1 MKKKLSIFLAFLL
14 LISSFAGCSKE
25 ANNDKADTT
34 AVKNGAFGLGEE
46 SGYTPYVGAL
56 FSLPY
61 FIDHKVGLELSGK
74 IYGRKTA
81 VSGPSEYDM
90 TALSSAIEQQIP
102 QNPTAIFVSAFEDT
116 VAPSID
122 KAVDAGIPVFTIDM
136 DTLKSK
142 RDVFIGGDTYDYGR
156 VHARAIAE
164 ALGGKG
170 KILIHYNVGQ
180 NSQDQRAAGF
190 KEEIAKYP
198 DIQIVQEV
206 AGQTDTSHDA
216 DAIKAALQANP
227 DVTGISTM
235 VSTGGVAAATAV
247 RELGKTGQITIVADS
262 KDDAT
267 LKLIESGELYATVAI
282 KTLTENLYAQTLV
295 DGMMRNSVSISTDDK
310 AANINALPSFIDIG
324 TFVIKKDTVK
334 NFYQKSDPFD
344 YSDLKVTEPSK
355 DDVYYLI
362 GGLLEQPYFIDHKV
376 GFETACKELGVTGK
390 FIGPSGYDMTAE
402 AQMIED
408 AIAQKPKGI
417 LVMAFEDTL
426 APAINKAKE
435 AGIPVITIDMDTI
448 ESQRDFFVGGDTV
461 EYGRIHARTIAEALN
476 GKGKILIHY
485 NVGQNSQDQRAKGFK
500 EEIANYPD
508 IEIVQEVGG
517 QADLSKDSDAL
528 KAALQ
533 AHPEVTGISTM
544 VSTGGVA
551 AATAVRELGKTGEIT
566 IVADSK
572 DDATLKLI
580 ESGEINS
587 TVAIKTKIEPYI
599 AMKILALKNY
609 TNIQVSQDDSAAGL
623 NILPNRIDIGTFV
636 INKDSAKYFYLSK

>member
-1 MKKKLSIFLAFLL
+1 MKKKISMLLVFLL
-14 LISSFAGCSKE
+14 LIASFSGCSKKTD
-25 ANNDKADTT
+25 NADGK
-34 AVKNGAFGLGEE
+34 VDSEAFGIGKET
-46 SGYTPYVGAL
+46 GYTPYVGAL

-61 FIDHKVGLELSGK
+61 FIDHKVGLEISGK

-81 VSGPSEYDM
+81 VSGPGEYDM
-90 TALSSAIEQQIP
+90 TALSTAIEQQIP
-102 QNPTAIFVSAFEDT
+102 QNPTAMFVSAFEDT
-116 VAPSID
+116 IAPSID
-122 KAVDAGIPVFTIDM
+122 KAVAAGIPVFTIDM
-136 DTLKSK
+136 DTIKSN
-142 RDVFIGGDTYDYGR
+142 RDVFIGGDTIDYGR

-180 NSQDQRAAGF
+180 NSQDQRAEGF
-190 KEEIAKYP
+190 KDELKNYP
-198 DIQIVQEV
+198 DIQIIQEV
-206 AGQTDTSHDA
+206 AGQTDTSKDA

-227 DVTGISTM
+227 DIDGISTM

-247 RELGKTGQITIVADS
+247 RELGKTGEITIIADS
-262 KDDAT
+262 KDDST
-267 LKLIESGELYATVAI
+267 LKLIESGDLYATVAI
-282 KTLTENLYAQTLV
+282 KTITENLYAQMLV
-295 DGMMRNSVSISTDDK
+295 DGMLRNSVSISADDK
-310 AANINALPSFIDIG
+310 AAGINALPGFIDIG
-324 TFVIKKDTVK
+324 TYVIKKDTVK
-334 NFYQKSDPFD
+334 NFYQKADPFD

-362 GGLLEQPYFIDHKV
+362 GGLLEQPYFIDHKM
-376 GFETACKELGVTGK
+376 GFETACNELGVTGR

-408 AIAQKPKGI
+408 AISQKPKGI

-426 APAINKAKE
+426 TPAINKAKA

-448 ESQRDFFVGGDTV
+448 DSQRDFFVGGDTL
-461 EYGRIHARTIAEALN
+461 EYGRIHARTIAQALN
-476 GKGKILIHY
+476 GEGKILIHY

-500 EEIANYPD
+500 EELAKYPG
-508 IEIVQEVGG
+508 IQIVQEVGG

-533 AHPEVTGISTM
+533 AHPEVDGISTM

-566 IVADSK
+566 IIADSK
-572 DDATLKLI
+572 DEATLKLI

-587 TVAIKTKIEPYI
+587 TVAIKTRIEPYI

-609 TNIQVSQDDSAAGL
+609 TNIQVSQDDSAAQL
-623 NILPNRIDIGTFV
+623 NILPNRVDIGTFV
-636 INKDSAKYFYLSK
+636 INQDNAKYFYLSK